1 MAVLDNAT
9 QRLASASACAVGMDH
24 VVSLKTCDPW
34 YAFLVFTIHT
44 RHSTGWISWRSQMFM
59 FRSCHGHKSTH
70 PLFTQSH
77 VRHVARS
84 FTNGKHIGEGLG
96 RQRFPSIMRDWE
108 HGRRTS
114 APVRLRRFA
123 ATTKYQDTVHA
134 SVDDNRSVE
143 CVSLRSHQTL
153 TMPAPLDLHHQ
164 PDVFELTLGR
174 SWRDT
179 TLQMNYKFTFIVY

>member
-1 MAVLDNAT
+1 MHRAPFGQPQTSRSGTDDEVKIPLTWEGHIRMAVLDNAT

-59 FRSCHGHKSTH
+59 FRSCHEHKSTH

-84 FTNGKHIGEGLG
+84 FTNGKHIGE
-96 RQRFPSIMRDWE
+96 
-108 HGRRTS
+108 
-114 APVRLRRFA
+114 V
-123 ATTKYQDTVHA
+123 
-134 SVDDNRSVE
+134 SVDRGS
-143 CVSLRSHQTL
+143 R
-153 TMPAPLDLHHQ
+153 PLCGIGNTED
-164 PDVFELTLGR
+164 ELL
-174 SWRDT
+174 
-179 TLQMNYKFTFIVY
+179 LP